1 MHIIKWELKANLKS
15 LLIWCAIFA
24 ALIFMMTSEFSA
36 YYNNPEMADIMEMFP
51 ESMLKAFSM
60 ENANLTTTTGYL
72 SLVALYFYLMAGVF
86 AVLLGSGIIAKEER
100 DKTAEY
106 LMTMPIS
113 REKIILSKLIAAMI
127 NCLILLAIIFGATI
141 LAMYNYDLDST
152 FFAFIY
158 NLGIAIFL
166 EMMIFMSIGMFLA
179 SVLKRYKS
187 SGKIAASLL
196 ILLYFINVAI
206 GLSKN
211 LAVLEYVTPFKYFNA
226 QDILQTG
233 HLELKFVMLSI
244 GITVVGIIGT
254 FLIYPRRDLHI

>member
-1 MHIIKWELKANLKS
+1 MHMIKWELKANLKS
-15 LLIWCAIFA
+15 LLIWCVIFA

-36 YYNNPEMADIMEMFP
+36 YYNNPEMADIMKMFP

-60 ENANLTTTTGYL
+60 DNANLTTTTGYL

-113 REKIILSKLIAAMI
+113 RENIILSKLIAATI
-127 NCLILLAIIFGATI
+127 NCLILLVIIMGATI
-141 LAMYNYDLDST
+141 LAMYNYDLDS
-152 FFAFIY
+152 AFYAFLID
-158 NLGIAIFL
+158 LGVAIFL

-187 SGKIAASLL
+187 SGKIAASIL

-211 LAVLEYVTPFKYFNA
+211 LDVLEYITPFKYFNA
-226 QDILQTG
+226 QDVLQTG
-233 HLELKFVMLSI
+233 HLELKFVMLSVS
-244 GITVVGIIGT
+244 ITVAGIIGT